1 MENIAMNRKAVHILS
16 EWDPFEIE
24 NFTYDTEA
32 AGVVAELQHID
43 DPTVLGKKIQE
54 IYERTF
60 ERWIPI
66 EECIGISYKL
76 LAVKFEAKCIV

>member
-1 MENIAMNRKAVHILS
+1 MENIAMNKKAVHILE
-16 EWDPFEIE
+16 EWDPFKMGD
-24 NFTYDTEA
+24 FTYDTEA
-32 AGVVAELQHID
+32 ADVVAELQHID

-54 IYERTF
+54 IYEQSF

-66 EECIGISYKL
+66 EKCIEISYKL

>member
-1 MENIAMNRKAVHILS
+1 MENIAMNRKAVHIL
-16 EWDPFEIE
+16 EGWDPFEMG

-32 AGVVAELQHID
+32 ADVVAELQHID

-54 IYERTF
+54 IYEQSF

-66 EECIGISYKL
+66 EKCVEISYKL